1 MHFTTLVARVLSVS
15 ARKLQK
21 SCILLG
27 VAFKEQITMAG
38 LILVGEFLK
47 TSNTEEGPGS
57 VRGVSEEYNV
67 GVSWPAKGKALG
79 QQAV

>member
-1 MHFTTLVARVLSVS
+1 MARVLSIP
-15 ARKLQK
+15 ARKLQTY
-21 SCILLG
+21 CILG

-47 TSNTEEGPGS
+47 TRNTEEGQGS

-67 GVSWPAKGKALG
+67 GVSCPAKGKALG
-79 QQAV
+79 LQAA

>member
-1 MHFTTLVARVLSVS
+1 MTRVLPIS
-15 ARKLQK
+15 ARQLQHF
-21 SCILLG
+21 CILG

-47 TSNTEEGPGS
+47 TRNTEEGPGS
-57 VRGVSEEYNV
+57 VRGVSEEYTV